1 MRLYDLIKRLAGNDA
16 EALAWLEAVRAPRPD
31 WEAAPATA
39 ICWAVN
45 VAGHAM
51 WYSVDVVPAEDGQ
64 WVPPRG
70 GVPYAV
76 FDRIVDLP
84 VGLDWRSTKQHRLS
98 TSDEISSLRR
108 VAA

>member
-1 MRLYDLIKRLAGNDA
+1 MRLYDLVERLAGNDA
-16 EALAWLEAVRAPRPD
+16 EALAWLETARAPRPD
-31 WEAAPATA
+31 WASAPPSAV
-39 ICWAVN
+39 CWAVN

-64 WVPPRG
+64 WVPFRG

-84 VGLDWRSTKQHRLS
+84 VGLDWRATKQHRPRI
-98 TSDEISSLRR
+98 SDEIFPLRR